1 MRSNKMVNTIWS
13 EWYNQDRFL
22 GKPYP
27 FIDNYPK
34 PTGVDEDSIMPSK
47 LERRIKLKSDKKEDK
62 HTVCRND
69 W

>member
-1 MRSNKMVNTIWS
+1 MVNTIWS

-27 FIDNYPK
+27 FIDNYLK

-47 LERRIKLKSDKKEDK
+47 LERRIKLKSDKKTK
-62 HTVCRND
+62 
-69 W
+69 